1 MIVKWPIIQHRVFS
15 TTRTVFSKHFS
26 NAYVTENLKRYFHLR
41 QFDKAMMLAKRLE
54 SAQWIPSAQQM
65 DYLVSI
71 LADMDEIKSTGA
83 CLLNMLNV
91 VSERKLKVSAHTIRR
106 FAWEFRKCQ
115 DPFIRKAAHEL
126 LYENRQLI
134 KYKELEESKYW
145 CDLISG
151 YLSTFEVDQAYAKY
165 MELKNRYGVSE
176 KVPFIELAQK
186 LLIQQE
192 AFVEAKEVCNDALAF
207 GIDIPSKISLL
218 LLGLANSHSHIE
230 TLKFSWGL
238 LTSQKRLSHV
248 PDGMLTKTLQV
259 AGEHGSMDLM
269 EPIAS
274 EFASRGL
281 NEFLPIVASSI
292 VEGISTHSP
301 IERIL
306 RTLETMHLLQPK
318 LDTRD
323 FPVLMEGLA
332 SYNVNE
338 LYDRVS
344 AFCTKN
350 SNQLLPGF
358 LTLIMNLVLASLRTF
373 RTPSSMFYM
382 YRRLEQTG
390 FTPDT
395 ETLQQLV
402 FGAYRLGD
410 SKKLSYLIYHECCV
424 KYQVT
429 PSRQTFETLIRIALT
444 GKRYD
449 TVFYF
454 LSEMHK
460 YRVPMREHVNR
471 SIMKRFDRRN
481 DSRYRDLFPHVANS
495 LKNYSHFVSDDALE
509 SSVSRGKYPYNYQ
522 KDSKNAHDFIHGWN
536 PDFI

>member
-1 MIVKWPIIQHRVFS
+1 
-15 TTRTVFSKHFS
+15 
-26 NAYVTENLKRYFHLR
+26 
-41 QFDKAMMLAKRLE
+41 MLAKRLE
-54 SAQWIPSAQQM
+54 SAHWIPSAQQM

-71 LADMDEIKSTGA
+71 LADMDDFKSTGP
-83 CLLNMLNV
+83 CLLNMLKV
-91 VSERKLKVSAHTIRR
+91 VSDRRLKVSAHTIQRLT
-106 FAWEFRKCQ
+106 WEFRKCQ

-126 LYENRQLI
+126 LYENRRLP
-134 KYKELEESKYW
+134 KYKELERSKSW

-151 YLSTFEVDQAYAKY
+151 YLSTFEIDQAYATY

-176 KVPFIELAQK
+176 KVPFNELAQK

-218 LLGLANSHSHIE
+218 MLDLANSHNHIDS
-230 TLKFSWGL
+230 LRFVWGL
-238 LTSQKRLSHV
+238 LTSQKRLSHI
-248 PDGMLTKTLQV
+248 PDDMLTKTLQV

-269 EPIAS
+269 EPIAL
-274 EFASRGL
+274 EFASREM
-281 NEFLPIVASSI
+281 NDFPSVVAGSI

-306 RTLETMHLLQPK
+306 RVLETMHLLQPK
-318 LDTRD
+318 LDVRD
-323 FPVLMEGLA
+323 FPVLMEELA

-338 LYDRVS
+338 LYDRIS
-344 AFCTKN
+344 GFCTKN
-350 SNQLLPGF
+350 DQLSPAF
-358 LTLIMNLVLASLRTF
+358 RTLAMNLALASLRTF
-373 RTPSSMFYM
+373 RTPSSMYYM

-390 FTPDT
+390 KFTPDA

-444 GKRYD
+444 GKFYD

-460 YRVPMREHVNR
+460 YRIPMREHVNR
-471 SIMKRFDRRN
+471 SIMKRFDKRN
-481 DSRYRDLFPHVANS
+481 DSRYRDLFPNVSES
-495 LKNYSHFVSDDALE
+495 LKNHTHFVSDDVLE
-509 SSVSRGKYPYNYQ
+509 STISRGKYPYNYQ
-522 KDSKNAHDFIHGWN
+522 KDSKNAHDFIYGWN
-536 PDFI
+536 PDLI